1 MKVLALTL
9 ALTAMGA
16 VPLFAQTAATPP
28 TPVITTSGEGVV
40 KRAPDRAWVMIAAES
55 RARSAQDAQRMNTDA
70 MTAVVDR
77 IKSTGI
83 PAEAIRTAGYN
94 LQPEFDY
101 ASGKQSLRGYVA
113 RNQVEVRIDALPK
126 TGDVIAAAVGTGAT
140 NVSGMRFDLKDRQS
154 AEQEALRLAVRDARA
169 RADAAAS
176 GAGVQIERI
185 MRIDEQREV
194 DDIRPMAG
202 VAMMRA
208 EAPAQPVPIEAGEIE
223 IRARVTL
230 TAAIR

>member
-1 MKVLALTL
+1 
-9 ALTAMGA
+9 
-16 VPLFAQTAATPP
+16 
-28 TPVITTSGEGVV
+28 
-40 KRAPDRAWVMIAAES
+40 
-55 RARSAQDAQRMNTDA
+55 

-83 PAEAIRTAGYN
+83 PAEAIRTTGYN

-140 NVSGMRFDLKDRQS
+140 SVSGMRFDLKDRES

-185 MRIDEQREV
+185 MRIDEQRDV
-194 DDIRPMAG
+194 DNIRPMAG

-208 EAPAQPVPIEAGEIE
+208 EASAQPVPIEAGERE

-230 TAAIR
+230 TAVIR